1 MTQTMHN
8 DIVLMGKGKTGD
20 SRPRG
25 AGFGLVNQI
34 EMHLHRLL
42 GKSL

>member
-8 DIVLMGKGKTGD
+8 AISLMDKGKTGD
-20 SRPRG
+20 SGLRG
-25 AGFGLVNQI
+25 AGFGLVNHI
-34 EMHLHRLL
+34 EMHLHCLL